1 MLIIL
6 STEFWVLY
14 LKTGDVIF
22 CVNTDQ
28 MSCFIYICIY
38 IYIYIYI
45 YTLCRITG
53 SIKSIILCYY
63 SVCVHL
69 GNNNLCGWNSC
80 YVMLCG
86 NNISNWFMIV
96 CFALNL
102 I

>member
-28 MSCFIYICIY
+28 MSCFIYI
-38 IYIYIYI
+38 YI
-45 YTLCRITG
+45 YTLCRITWD
-53 SIKSIILCYY
+53 IKSIILCYY
-63 SVCVHL
+63 SVCVLL
-69 GNNNLCGWNSC
+69 GNYNLCGWNS